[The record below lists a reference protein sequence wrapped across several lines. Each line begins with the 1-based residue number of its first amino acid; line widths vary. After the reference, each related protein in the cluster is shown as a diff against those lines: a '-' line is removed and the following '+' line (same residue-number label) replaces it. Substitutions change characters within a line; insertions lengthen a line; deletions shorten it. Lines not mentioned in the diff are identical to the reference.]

1 MSEKKLYKDVTVTKG
16 RLPTATPTQRAYRGI
31 STANND
37 NQKFGLYD
45 VGLIKQDLINHFHI
59 SQGEKL
65 ENPTFGTIIWDV
77 IHDPMTP
84 DLEDA
89 IKEDV
94 MNIIN
99 NDDQT
104 WENSV
109 LMIAGYDNE
118 FRTQTEEL
126 IPDLVKKGYFPERLY
141 VDIFSEGG
149 PHWGNTDS
157 LIQILSLIHI

>member
-16 RLPTATPTQRAYRGI
+16 TLPTATPTQRAYRGI

-65 ENPTFGTIIWDV
+65 ENPTFGTIIWDG
-77 IHDPMTP
+77 IHDPMTE

-99 NDDQT
+99 NDPRVRATQ
-104 WENSV
+104 V
-109 LMIAGYDNE
+109 LITPFEAG
-118 FRTQTEEL
+118 
-126 IPDLVKKGYFPERLY
+126 
-141 VDIFSEGG
+141 
-149 PHWGNTDS
+149 
-157 LIQILSLIHI
+157 IQIEVDLEYLKYNVSEKLRLTFDEKNGLMN